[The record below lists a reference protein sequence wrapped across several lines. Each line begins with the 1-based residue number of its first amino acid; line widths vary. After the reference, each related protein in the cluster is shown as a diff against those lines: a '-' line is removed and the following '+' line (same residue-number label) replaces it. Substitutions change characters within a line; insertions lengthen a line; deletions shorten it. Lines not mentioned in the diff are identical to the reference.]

1 MAIKIFGK
9 TIAGGEA
16 QRKEAT
22 ANEMSGKYPLTNDC
36 DLMKSTIEAA
46 KAELAQINASRPS
59 TAGGKRIKS
68 RQLDSLRSWINE
80 MQNFLKDLT
89 CGIVYTPQGIVI
101 TPVAAPEKKTAVEP
115 NIQIEPIAIR
125 GDLVEKYAPI
135 PAPPIVYTKE
145 VVRDYVQPS
154 PAPAPPSP
162 IYTPDYGLLP
172 QPTPKRDK
180 EEIEEYVEPKIKCA
194 DGTFDVANG
203 VNPPCATKGGIY
215 TPSLPA
221 PAPAPTLPSG
231 QSTVVSS
238 PLPTTVLNQGPGVF
252 KGPTPV
258 APAVNYA
265 NLYDTAALGTQI
277 AQTQAQAQPTQ
288 AKDDTQKYL
297 MYGGIA
303 LVGVLVL
310 NSLLNRD

>member
-1 MAIKIFGK
+1 MAVKIFGK
-9 TIAGGEA
+9 TIIGGEA

-22 ANEMSGKYPLTNDC
+22 ASEMASKYPLSNDC
-36 DLMKSTIEAA
+36 NLMKSTIEAA

-68 RQLDSLRSWINE
+68 RQLDSLRAWINE

-89 CGIVYTPQGIVI
+89 CGIVYTPQGIVM
-101 TPVAAPEKKTAVEP
+101 TPVPAASTFGPATPPSERITGVEP
-115 NIQIEPIAIR
+115 DRPKI
-125 GDLVEKYAPI
+125 GI
-135 PAPPIVYTKE
+135 PAPIIYTKE
-145 VVRDYVQPS
+145 VVEEYVQPS
-154 PAPAPPSP
+154 
-162 IYTPDYGLLP
+162 
-172 QPTPKRDK
+172 
-180 EEIEEYVEPKIKCA
+180 IKCA

-215 TPSLPA
+215 MPSLPA

-238 PLPTTVLNQGPGVF
+238 PLPSSAVF
-252 KGPTPV
+252 GLPAKVV
-258 APAVNYA
+258 APSTDYA
-265 NLYDTAALGTQI
+265 SLYDTAALGTAV
-277 AQTQAQAQPTQ
+277 AQSNVPVTPGAG
-288 AKDDTQKYL
+288 DTQKYL

>member
-1 MAIKIFGK
+1 MAIRIFGK
-9 TIAGGEA
+9 TIVGGEA

-89 CGIVYTPQGIVI
+89 CGIVYTPKGIVMTPI
-101 TPVAAPEKKTAVEP
+101 AATPVFGAPPPKERITGVETDRP
-115 NIQIEPIAIR
+115 KI
-125 GDLVEKYAPI
+125 GI
-135 PAPPIVYTKE
+135 PAPIIYTKE
-145 VVRDYVQPS
+145 VVEEYVQPS
-154 PAPAPPSP
+154 
-162 IYTPDYGLLP
+162 
-172 QPTPKRDK
+172 
-180 EEIEEYVEPKIKCA
+180 IKCA

-203 VNPPCATKGGIY
+203 VNPPCATKGGVY
-215 TPSLPA
+215 MPSLPA

-238 PLPTTVLNQGPGVF
+238 PLPNSAVF
-252 KGPTPV
+252 GLPAKVV
-258 APAVNYA
+258 APSTDYA
-265 NLYDTAALGTQI
+265 SLYDTAALGTAV
-277 AQTQAQAQPTQ
+277 AQSNVPVTPGAG
-288 AKDDTQKYL
+288 DTQKYL

>member
-9 TIAGGEA
+9 TIVGGEA

-22 ANEMSGKYPLTNDC
+22 ANEMAGKYPLTNDC

-68 RQLDSLRSWINE
+68 RQLDALRSWINE

-115 NIQIEPIAIR
+115 SPVLGYTPGGPRQTEPEFKNTPVPLIFTKQVIE
-125 GDLVEKYAPI
+125 E
-135 PAPPIVYTKE
+135 
-145 VVRDYVQPS
+145 YVQPS
-154 PAPAPPSP
+154 
-162 IYTPDYGLLP
+162 
-172 QPTPKRDK
+172 
-180 EEIEEYVEPKIKCA
+180 IKCA

-203 VNPPCATKGGIY
+203 VNPPCATKGGVY
-215 TPSLPA
+215 MPSLPA
-221 PAPAPTLPSG
+221 PASAPTLPSG

-238 PLPTTVLNQGPGVF
+238 PLPTTVLNQGPI
-252 KGPTPV
+252 PV
-258 APAVNYA
+258 APTKDYA

-277 AQTQAQAQPTQ
+277 AQTQAQPQP

-310 NSLLNRD
+310 NSLLNRE

>member
-9 TIAGGEA
+9 TIVGGEA

-101 TPVAAPEKKTAVEP
+101 TPVAAQEKKLAVEP
-115 NIQIEPIAIR
+115 NLPPEVR
-125 GDLVEKYAPI
+125 GDLAEKYAPL
-135 PAPPIVYTKE
+135 PKPPIVYTKE
-145 VVRDYVQPS
+145 VVKDYIQPS
-154 PAPAPPSP
+154 PAPTPP
-162 IYTPDYGLLP
+162 IYTPDY
-172 QPTPKRDK
+172 TPIPMPIGPKPGK

-215 TPSLPA
+215 TPSLPL

-238 PLPTTVLNQGPGVF
+238 PLPATA
-252 KGPTPV
+252 TPV
-258 APAVNYA
+258 SSTFVAPPVNYA

-277 AQTQAQAQPTQ
+277 AQTQAQPQLT
-288 AKDDTQKYL
+288 KDDTQKYL

-303 LVGVLVL
+303 LVGVVVL

>member
-9 TIAGGEA
+9 TIIGGEA

-22 ANEMSGKYPLTNDC
+22 ANEMAGKYPLSNDC

-68 RQLDSLRSWINE
+68 RQTNALRSWINE

-89 CGIVYTPQGIVI
+89 CGILYTPKGMLL
-101 TPVAAPEKKTAVEP
+101 TSAPASAPSRPLFGLGPNRPENKTAVEP
-115 NIQIEPIAIR
+115 DGPVEERR
-125 GDLVEKYAPI
+125 GVLPVLG
-135 PAPPIVYTKE
+135 YTPGGPRGGAE
-145 VVRDYVQPS
+145 TPEEYVQPS
-154 PAPAPPSP
+154 
-162 IYTPDYGLLP
+162 
-172 QPTPKRDK
+172 
-180 EEIEEYVEPKIKCA
+180 IKCA

-203 VNPPCATKGGIY
+203 VNPPCATKGGVY
-215 TPSLPA
+215 MPSLPA
-221 PAPAPTLPSG
+221 PASAPTLPSG
-231 QSTVVSS
+231 QSTVASS
-238 PLPTTVLNQGPGVF
+238 PRPPALGGKLSPFRRLNQ
-252 KGPTPV
+252 KSTPP
-258 APAVNYA
+258 APSTEYA
-265 NLYDTAALGTQI
+265 ALYDTAALGTEI
-277 AQTQAQAQPTQ
+277 AQTNAPAAPT
-288 AKDDTQKYL
+288 KDDTQKYL

>member
-1 MAIKIFGK
+1 MAIRIFGK
-9 TIAGGEA
+9 TIVGGEA

-22 ANEMSGKYPLTNDC
+22 ANEMAGKYPLSNDC

-59 TAGGKRIKS
+59 TAGGRRIKS
-68 RQLDSLRSWINE
+68 RQLNSLKSWISE
-80 MQNFLKDLT
+80 SQNFLKDLS

-115 NIQIEPIAIR
+115 SRVLGYTPNGPR
-125 GDLVEKYAPI
+125 GRAET
-135 PAPPIVYTKE
+135 PAFGPATTPPIIYTAQ
-145 VVRDYVQPS
+145 VVEEYVQPS
-154 PAPAPPSP
+154 
-162 IYTPDYGLLP
+162 
-172 QPTPKRDK
+172 
-180 EEIEEYVEPKIKCA
+180 IKCA

-203 VNPPCATKGGIY
+203 VNPPCATKGGVY
-215 TPSLPA
+215 MPSLPA
-221 PAPAPTLPSG
+221 PASAPILPSG

-238 PLPTTVLNQGPGVF
+238 PLPTTVLNQGPI
-252 KGPTPV
+252 PV
-258 APAVNYA
+258 APTKDYA

-277 AQTQAQAQPTQ
+277 AQTQAQTQP

>member
-9 TIAGGEA
+9 TIVGGEA

-22 ANEMSGKYPLTNDC
+22 ANEMSGKYPLSNDC

-101 TPVAAPEKKTAVEP
+101 TPVPAQEKKTAVEP
-115 NIQIEPIAIR
+115 DLPIEERRGGFPIPPADR
-125 GDLVEKYAPI
+125 GGLPPQPYFPIIDQSPLRPSPI
-135 PAPPIVYTKE
+135 PAPIIYTRE
-145 VVRDYVQPS
+145 VVEEYVQPS
-154 PAPAPPSP
+154 
-162 IYTPDYGLLP
+162 I
-172 QPTPKRDK
+172 R
-180 EEIEEYVEPKIKCA
+180 CA
-194 DGTFDVANG
+194 DGTYDVANG
-203 VNPPCATKGGIY
+203 VNPPCATKGGVY
-215 TPSLPA
+215 MPSLPE

-238 PLPTTVLNQGPGVF
+238 PLPATSVSGLPANV
-252 KGPTPV
+252 V
-258 APAVNYA
+258 APSTNYA
-265 NLYDTAALGTQI
+265 ALYDTAALGTAV
-277 AQTQAQAQPTQ
+277 AQSNAPAAPT
-288 AKDDTQKYL
+288 KDDTQKYL

>member
-9 TIAGGEA
+9 TIVGGEA

-22 ANEMSGKYPLTNDC
+22 ANEMASKYPLTNDC

-89 CGIVYTPQGIVI
+89 CGIVYTPQGIVM
-101 TPVAAPEKKTAVEP
+101 TPVPATSTFGPATPSSPSFGLGPEPRPILGEP
-115 NIQIEPIAIR
+115 PGGLR
-125 GDLVEKYAPI
+125 GGGETPAFGVPAPI
-135 PAPPIVYTKE
+135 IYTKE
-145 VVRDYVQPS
+145 VVEEYVQPS
-154 PAPAPPSP
+154 
-162 IYTPDYGLLP
+162 
-172 QPTPKRDK
+172 
-180 EEIEEYVEPKIKCA
+180 IKCA

-203 VNPPCATKGGIY
+203 VNPPCATKGGVY
-215 TPSLPA
+215 MPSLPA
-221 PAPAPTLPSG
+221 PAPAPTLPTG

-238 PLPTTVLNQGPGVF
+238 PLPTSAVF
-252 KGPTPV
+252 GLPAKVV
-258 APAVNYA
+258 APSTDYA
-265 NLYDTAALGTQI
+265 ALYDTAALGTAV
-277 AQTQAQAQPTQ
+277 AQSNAPAAPT
-288 AKDDTQKYL
+288 KDDTQKYL

>member
-1 MAIKIFGK
+1 MAIRIFGK
-9 TIAGGEA
+9 TIVGGEA

-59 TAGGKRIKS
+59 TAGGRRIKS

-101 TPVAAPEKKTAVEP
+101 TSVAAPTPSPVTFQPQNKTAVEP
-115 NIQIEPIAIR
+115 TTPIFGPATSPIIYTAQV
-125 GDLVEKYAPI
+125 VE
-135 PAPPIVYTKE
+135 
-145 VVRDYVQPS
+145 DYVQPS
-154 PAPAPPSP
+154 
-162 IYTPDYGLLP
+162 
-172 QPTPKRDK
+172 
-180 EEIEEYVEPKIKCA
+180 IKCA

-221 PAPAPTLPSG
+221 PASAPILPSG

-238 PLPTTVLNQGPGVF
+238 PTPASAVGGVLGATLPQV
-252 KGPTPV
+252 V
-258 APAVNYA
+258 APSTDYA
-265 NLYDTAALGTQI
+265 ALYDTAALGTQI
-277 AQTQAQAQPTQ
+277 AQTQAQPQP

>member
-1 MAIKIFGK
+1 MAIRIFGK
-9 TIAGGEA
+9 TIVGGEA

-22 ANEMSGKYPLTNDC
+22 ANEMSGKYPLSNDC

-89 CGIVYTPQGIVI
+89 CGIVYTPQGIVM
-101 TPVAAPEKKTAVEP
+101 TPVPATPPSTPTSPSEKIVGLEP
-115 NIQIEPIAIR
+115 VLPPTQ
-125 GDLVEKYAPI
+125 API
-135 PAPPIVYTKE
+135 IYTKE
-145 VVRDYVQPS
+145 VVEEYVQPS
-154 PAPAPPSP
+154 
-162 IYTPDYGLLP
+162 
-172 QPTPKRDK
+172 
-180 EEIEEYVEPKIKCA
+180 IKCA

-203 VNPPCATKGGIY
+203 VNPPCATKGGVY
-215 TPSLPA
+215 MPSLPA
-221 PAPAPTLPSG
+221 PASAPTLPSG
-231 QSTVVSS
+231 QSTVVGS
-238 PLPTTVLNQGPGVF
+238 PKPITALSGLPANVVAPTTD
-252 KGPTPV
+252 
-258 APAVNYA
+258 YA
-265 NLYDTAALGTQI
+265 GLYDTAALGTAV
-277 AQTQAQAQPTQ
+277 AQSNAPVTPGAG
-288 AKDDTQKYL
+288 DTQKYL

>member
-9 TIAGGEA
+9 TIVGGEA

-101 TPVAAPEKKTAVEP
+101 TPVAAQEKKTAVEP
-115 NIQIEPIAIR
+115 NQLTEQIVTR
-125 GDLVEKYAPI
+125 GDLAEKYARIAP
-135 PAPPIVYTKE
+135 PPPIVYTKE
-145 VVRDYVQPS
+145 VVKDYIQPS
-154 PAPAPPSP
+154 PAPP
-162 IYTPDYGLLP
+162 IRMPIDPYPGPKLGYTPGKP
-172 QPTPKRDK
+172 IG

-215 TPSLPA
+215 TPSLPL

-238 PLPTTVLNQGPGVF
+238 PLPATA
-252 KGPTPV
+252 TPV
-258 APAVNYA
+258 SSTYVAPPVNYA

-277 AQTQAQAQPTQ
+277 AQTQAQPQP

-303 LVGVLVL
+303 LVGVVVL

>member
-1 MAIKIFGK
+1 MAIRIFGK
-9 TIAGGEA
+9 TIVGGEA

-36 DLMKSTIEAA
+36 NLMKSTIEAA

-89 CGIVYTPQGIVI
+89 CGIVYTPQGIVM
-101 TPVAAPEKKTAVEP
+101 TPVAATPPSTPTPPSEKRVGL
-115 NIQIEPIAIR
+115 EPIVPATP
-125 GDLVEKYAPI
+125 API
-135 PAPPIVYTKE
+135 IYTRE
-145 VVRDYVQPS
+145 VVEEYVQPS
-154 PAPAPPSP
+154 
-162 IYTPDYGLLP
+162 I
-172 QPTPKRDK
+172 R
-180 EEIEEYVEPKIKCA
+180 CA
-194 DGTFDVANG
+194 DGTYDVANG
-203 VNPPCATKGGIY
+203 VNPPCATKGGVY
-215 TPSLPA
+215 MPSLPE

-238 PLPTTVLNQGPGVF
+238 PLPATAVSGLPANV
-252 KGPTPV
+252 V
-258 APAVNYA
+258 APNTNYA
-265 NLYDTAALGTQI
+265 ALYDTAALGTQI
-277 AQTQAQAQPTQ
+277 AQSNAPAAPG
-288 AKDDTQKYL
+288 KDDTQKYL

>member
-9 TIAGGEA
+9 TIVGGEA

-22 ANEMSGKYPLTNDC
+22 ANEMAGKYPLTNDC

-68 RQLDSLRSWINE
+68 RQLDALRSWINE

-115 NIQIEPIAIR
+115 DSPVLGYTPGGPR
-125 GDLVEKYAPI
+125 GGAETPAYIGTPAPI
-135 PAPPIVYTKE
+135 IFTKQ
-145 VVRDYVQPS
+145 VVEEYVQPS
-154 PAPAPPSP
+154 
-162 IYTPDYGLLP
+162 
-172 QPTPKRDK
+172 
-180 EEIEEYVEPKIKCA
+180 IKCA

-203 VNPPCATKGGIY
+203 VNPPCATKGGVY
-215 TPSLPA
+215 MPSLPA

-238 PLPTTVLNQGPGVF
+238 PLPAT
-252 KGPTPV
+252 V
-258 APAVNYA
+258 APIASTFVAPPVNYA

-277 AQTQAQAQPTQ
+277 AQTQAQPQPAQV
-288 AKDDTQKYL
+288 KDDTQKYL

>member
-9 TIAGGEA
+9 TIVGGEA

-36 DLMKSTIEAA
+36 NLMKSTIEAA

-68 RQLDSLRSWINE
+68 RQLDALRSWINE

-89 CGIVYTPQGIVI
+89 CGIVYTPEGIKV
-101 TPVAAPEKKTAVEP
+101 TPVPAAPPSAPSAPGSTET
-115 NIQIEPIAIR
+115 Q
-125 GDLVEKYAPI
+125 API
-135 PAPPIVYTKE
+135 VTTPIVTTPIQPASPAQPIVYTKE
-145 VVRDYVQPS
+145 VIEEYVQPS
-154 PAPAPPSP
+154 
-162 IYTPDYGLLP
+162 
-172 QPTPKRDK
+172 
-180 EEIEEYVEPKIKCA
+180 IKCA

-203 VNPPCATKGGIY
+203 VNPPCATKGGVY
-215 TPSLPA
+215 LPSLPA

-231 QSTVVSS
+231 QSTVVGS
-238 PLPTTVLNQGPGVF
+238 PLPQYQPLPAQSL
-252 KGPTPV
+252 
-258 APAVNYA
+258 PAVVDYA
-265 NLYDTAALGTQI
+265 TLYDSAALGTSI
-277 AQTQAQAQPTQ
+277 AQSNGAQTNSQVAAP

-303 LVGVLVL
+303 LVGVLLL
-310 NSLLNRD
+310 NSLINRD

>member
-9 TIAGGEA
+9 TIVGGEA

-101 TPVAAPEKKTAVEP
+101 TPVAAQEKKLAVEP
-115 NIQIEPIAIR
+115 NMPLEVR
-125 GDLVEKYAPI
+125 GDLAEKYAPL
-135 PAPPIVYTKE
+135 PKPPIVYTKE
-145 VVRDYVQPS
+145 VVKDYIQPS
-154 PAPAPPSP
+154 PAPTPP
-162 IYTPDYGLLP
+162 IYTPDY
-172 QPTPKRDK
+172 TPIPMPFIPKPGK
-180 EEIEEYVEPKIKCA
+180 EEIEEYIQPKIKCA

-215 TPSLPA
+215 TPSLPL

-238 PLPTTVLNQGPGVF
+238 PLPATA
-252 KGPTPV
+252 TPV
-258 APAVNYA
+258 SSTYVAPSVNYA

-277 AQTQAQAQPTQ
+277 AQTQAQPQL

-303 LVGVLVL
+303 LVGVVVL